1 VTDRVSARADARTAA
16 GTLRSAYD
24 VLLLDLDGTVY
35 RGADPV
41 PGAVEALTG
50 GDDRLFYVTNNASRR
65 PGDVAAHLRDLGFSA
80 DESTVVT
87 SSQSAARLLAERV
100 PAGAAVLV
108 VGTEALSEEITHV
121 GLRPVRSADERPV
134 AVVQGHSPDTGW
146 PILAEATLA
155 IRAGA
160 LWVATNVDSTLP
172 TERGLVL
179 GNGSMVAAVR
189 SATGAEPVVAGKP
202 AAPLLEHAIARSAAG
217 RPLVVGD
224 RLDTDIEGAVAV
236 GVDSLLVLTGVST
249 VADLL
254 RAPSRQR
261 PTYVADSLSCLD
273 VEAGVLRVGAVG
285 TWSAIVDGRDLR
297 LEASGPVDPMAA
309 LRAVLPVAWANPDFE
324 RVVGVNDA
332 ARSSIEAWSA
342 GA

>member
-1 VTDRVSARADARTAA
+1 MPVS
-16 GTLRSAYD
+16 LRSVYD

-35 RGADPV
+35 RGRDAV
-41 PGAVEALTG
+41 PGAVEALTA

-65 PGDVAAHLRDLGFSA
+65 PREVAEHLCDLGFPA

-87 SSQSAARLLAERV
+87 SSQSAARMLADTV
-100 PAGAAVLV
+100 PAGAPVLV
-108 VGTEALSEEITHV
+108 VGTEALAEEISRV
-121 GLRPVRSADERPV
+121 GLAPVRSAAERPV

-146 PILAEATLA
+146 TILAEATLA

-160 LWVATNVDSTLP
+160 LWVATNIDSTLP

-189 SATGAEPVVAGKP
+189 SATGAEPLVAGKP
-202 AAPLLEHAIARSAAG
+202 AAPLLEDAIARSVAE

-224 RLDTDIEGAVAV
+224 RLDTDIEGAVTV

-254 RAPSRQR
+254 RAPSAQR
-261 PTYVADSLSCLD
+261 PTYVAESLSCLD
-273 VEAGVLRVGAVG
+273 AEPATLRAGAIEGWTVTADDGDLRVE
-285 TWSAIVDGRDLR
+285 TT
-297 LEASGPVDPMAA
+297 GPADPMAA
-309 LRAVLPVAWANPDFE
+309 LRAVLPVAWANPEFD
-324 RVVGVNDA
+324 RVVGVNGP
-332 ARSSIEAWSA
+332 ARSSIRQWNTVA
-342 GA
+342 